1 MRMILIYNK
10 LMISKKIQLCQKSN
24 EYLQRY
30 VKEVTDDLDIMAEK
44 MTKNEMDVEAY
55 HQWFGL
61 ICSALDLI
69 KHKSKLKKYS

>member
-1 MRMILIYNK
+1 MRMILIYNYQM
-10 LMISKKIQLCQKSN
+10 LNKKIQLSQQSN

-55 HQWFGL
+55 HQWFG
-61 ICSALDLI
+61 
-69 KHKSKLKKYS
+69 

>member
-1 MRMILIYNK
+1 MILIYNK

-69 KHKSKLKKYS
+69 KHKSKRSN

>member
-1 MRMILIYNK
+1 M
-10 LMISKKIQLCQKSN
+10 LMFNKKIQLNQKSN

-44 MTKNEMDVEAY
+44 MTKNEMDIEAY

-69 KHKSKLKKYS
+69 RHKSRTSN